1 MKKNKRILMIT
12 IALILALSLSF
23 SAVASARNTDKA
35 SSSSS
40 KDDAILRGVAWEEL
54 NSLVIEGEGLFMPGS
69 YYTDQYSNALRNYC
83 AYAKNL
89 LDDPHSSTDALN
101 TMCFDMRTIIGD
113 CNHPLNHS
121 VYNCYTVAFTNNGSW
136 SDPIY
141 LYNWS
146 DDGGEVAAWPGVEM
160 TGGYKNEFGQKQY
173 YATVPKDVPNI
184 VISSNSLAADGQYNA
199 VPAVRVQTEDIFV
212 TGNTGYYLTGEKDGA
227 KYKVATWELKAPE
240 YKKFDLTEPIP
251 TEPVT
256 EQPTVAP
263 TVKPTEAPTEKPTV
277 KADPVT
283 EPATEFNIDNYLPKA
298 DAMLEFYE
306 HSSETP
312 AQADLRQMIV
322 DATYMLAPG
331 NNFTPEYIEKVSRVR
346 NFAVKVYNDSR
357 SADNEL
363 VGARHMLQA
372 AFENKSYEEIVGV
385 MYQWFNMPDNET
397 ADPVG
402 VHLIGDADGDGK
414 ITIYDATRIQRVL
427 VGYDEDKR
435 QMAETYAAVSGNELS
450 VLDATAIQRYIAG
463 YEDHYGIGS
472 YILPT
477 GLQQSPTDPTTVS
490 HIVYR

>member
-1 MKKNKRILMIT
+1 MKKNKRIFMIT

-40 KDDAILRGVAWEEL
+40 EDDAILRGVAWEEL
-54 NSLVIEGEGLFMPGS
+54 NSLVIEGEGLIMPGS

-101 TMCFDMRTIIGD
+101 AMCGDMRTIIGD

-146 DDGGEVAAWPGVEM
+146 DDGGEIAAWPGVEM

-184 VISSNSLAADGQYNA
+184 VISSNSLAADGQYNV
-199 VPAVRVQTEDIFV
+199 VPAVRVQTEDILV
-212 TGNTGYYLTGEKDGA
+212 TGNTGYYLTGEKDDA
-227 KYKVATWELKAPE
+227 KYKVATWELKAPT
-240 YKKFDLTEPIP
+240 YKTFDLNASVP

-277 KADPVT
+277 SEEEYELGAVLVSMNSGTPDGLLDGFEIEECRLITPGSTSMAVYHVRFKEKTKEIVWRAIEVLKQSSRVKIV
-283 EPATEFNIDNYLPKA
+283 EPNYYGSFEVIDN
-298 DAMLEFYE
+298 
-306 HSSETP
+306 
-312 AQADLRQMIV
+312 
-322 DATYMLAPG
+322 
-331 NNFTPEYIEKVSRVR
+331 
-346 NFAVKVYNDSR
+346 
-357 SADNEL
+357 
-363 VGARHMLQA
+363 
-372 AFENKSYEEIVGV
+372 
-385 MYQWFNMPDNET
+385 PDPIWT
-397 ADPVG
+397 
-402 VHLIGDADGDGK
+402 HLIGDADGDGM
-414 ITIYDATRIQRVL
+414 ITVFDATRIQRVL